1 MSEVPIE
8 KMRIYELRNKLKEKG
23 LSGSGTKS
31 ELIARLTEYYSQ
43 HKEESQSKEVSAVK
57 EVHERWTYEGT

>member
-1 MSEVPIE
+1 M
-8 KMRIYELRNKLKEKG
+8 RNKLKEKG

-43 HKEESQSKEVSAVK
+43 HKEEGQSQEVSAVK
-57 EVHERWTYEGT
+57 EVHERWTSEGT

>member
-31 ELIARLTEYYSQ
+31 ELIDRLTEYYSQ
-43 HKEESQSKEVSAVK
+43 HKEEGQSQEVSAVK
-57 EVHERWTYEGT
+57 EVHERWTSEGT

>member
-31 ELIARLTEYYSQ
+31 ELIARLTEYYSL
-43 HKEESQSKEVSAVK
+43 HKEEGQLQEAAVLKE
-57 EVHERWTYEGT
+57 EVHER

>member
-43 HKEESQSKEVSAVK
+43 HKEEGQSQEVSAVK
-57 EVHERWTYEGT
+57 EVHERWTSDGT